1 MRHLVPRHS
10 PCYNLVTFPRLAIA
24 LVVTVYLG
32 LSVPLA
38 AQRIPA
44 ARVPGAI
51 LLKRIAEAVDGDR
64 SGSLVYVV
72 ASYEPTFP
80 VIGVF
85 NSPKAAQDLV
95 AKTGPNAAV
104 FGPYQTV
111 PDLTPPSIV
120 GCVHRRSVMKA
131 DYCVPPSRPLH
142 PKDIV
147 GMTLVITRTQGKPES
162 LVLPADT
169 DAIFLTLSTIDKFV
183 VPYYLRTFS
192 LATVSEL
199 RGDFRSVF
207 SKR

>member
-10 PCYNLVTFPRLAIA
+10 RPYIPVIVPRRAVA
-24 LVVTVYLG
+24 LVVAVYLG
-32 LSVPLA
+32 LSAPLE
-38 AQRIPA
+38 AQRIPV

-51 LLKRIAEAVDGDR
+51 MLKRIAEAVDGDR
-64 SGSLVYVV
+64 SGTQVYVV
-72 ASYEPTFP
+72 ATYDPTFP

-85 NSPKAAQDLV
+85 NNPKAAQNLA

-104 FGPYQTV
+104 FGPYQTL
-111 PDLTPPSIV
+111 PDLTPPSIM

-131 DYCVPPSRPLH
+131 DYCVPPRRPLK
-142 PKDIV
+142 PNDIV

-162 LVLPADT
+162 LELPPDT

-192 LATVSEL
+192 LAAVSEL
-199 RGDFRSVF
+199 RGDFQSVF

>member
-1 MRHLVPRHS
+1 MRHLVPSRS
-10 PCYNLVTFPRLAIA
+10 RRYIPVTFPRRAVA
-24 LVVTVYLG
+24 LVVAVYLG
-32 LSVPLA
+32 VSMPLA
-38 AQRIPA
+38 SQKTPA

-64 SGSLVYVV
+64 SGTLVYVV
-72 ASYEPTFP
+72 ATYEPTFP

-85 NSPKAAQDLV
+85 NNPKAAQDLV
-95 AKTGPNAAV
+95 AKTGPSAAV

-131 DYCVPPSRPLH
+131 DYCVPPLRPLH

-147 GMTLVITRTQGKPES
+147 GMTLVITRTQGKSES
-162 LVLPADT
+162 LVLSPDT

-192 LATVSEL
+192 LAAVSEL
-199 RGDFRSVF
+199 RGDFQSVF